1 MKKYN
6 FIRNTLTVW
15 LFFLSTSQL
24 LAQSSEA
31 FKAYQ
36 NQNYRSASRLYV
48 QVCKQEPANAE
59 AFYQWGNTLCYLSN
73 YDSAQIVYQ
82 AGINGNSKYA
92 PNFCGLAKVALHN
105 KDNAKAIEY
114 IKQAKA
120 LAGNKDVN
128 YYVWV
133 ADAYLNQDNPNAQEA
148 INQLKKG
155 LEINYKNADVYM
167 LMGDAYF
174 SLQNGGDAVNNY
186 ELALQYNPS
195 LYAANSK
202 IGIVWTYARK
212 YTESLNAFQKA
223 LSSNAEYAPAL
234 KGLSDLY
241 YATGQFDK
249 AKEVYEKYM
258 KVADVDNDIRYQ
270 YAQLL
275 FLTKDYSSALNLIN
289 EVKSSQPDKYV
300 MYRLAGYSYYETGE
314 YDKGLQ
320 ELNTFFIKADP
331 KRILG
336 SDYEYLGKLYQ
347 KKGNDS
353 LMIVNYEKAVSIDTS
368 KRYLLGDIATSF
380 YQKKN
385 FKKAAYYYDKKIKA
399 ISKPTI
405 QDYFTLG
412 RAHYFDSA
420 YAKADTAFLKV
431 TELSNVWV
439 QGYLWRARC
448 NQSLDNPD
456 APAGLASPFY
466 EKVIELGSADVVKYK
481 KELNE
486 AYQYFGNYYIK
497 VLNYQEA
504 INNFEKALAND
515 PDNADLKASI
525 DYVKSLMKP
534 KK

>member
-1 MKKYN
+1 MKRILNAIMYAAILIGGLN
-6 FIRNTLTVW
+6 AT
-15 LFFLSTSQL
+15 
-24 LAQSSEA
+24 AQTSEA

-36 NQNYRSASRLYV
+36 NQNYRSASKLYAV
-48 QVCKQEPANAE
+48 ATKSEPTNAE
-59 AFYQWGNTLCYLSN
+59 AFYYWGNALCYLSK
-73 YDSAQIVYQ
+73 YDSAAIVYQ
-82 AGINGNSKYA
+82 AGIAGNAKYA
-92 PNFCGLAKVALHN
+92 PNYCGLAKVALHN
-105 KDNAKAIEY
+105 KDNTKALDY
-114 IKQAKA
+114 FKQAKA
-120 LAGNKDVN
+120 YAGNKDVM

-155 LEINYKNADVYM
+155 LEINYKNADLYM
-167 LMGDAYF
+167 LMGDSYF
-174 SLQNGGDAVNNY
+174 ELQKGGDAVNNY
-186 ELALQYNPS
+186 DLAVQYNPS
-195 LYAANSK
+195 LYAANCK

-223 LSSNAEYAPAL
+223 LNVNPDYAPAL
-234 KGLSDLY
+234 KGISDLY

-249 AKEVYEKYM
+249 AKESYEKYM
-258 KVADVDNDIRYQ
+258 KVADMDNDVRYQ

-275 FLTKDYSSALNLIN
+275 FLTKDYSGALNLIN
-289 EVKSSQPDKYV
+289 EVKSNQPDKYV

-320 ELNTFFIKADP
+320 ELTTFFSKADP

-368 KRYLLGDIATSF
+368 KRDLLGEIATSF

-385 FKKAAYYYDKKIKA
+385 FKKAAYFYDKKIKA
-399 ISKPTI
+399 MSKPTL

-412 RAHYFDSA
+412 RSYYFDSS
-420 YAKADTAFLKV
+420 YAKADSAFMKV
-431 TELSNVWV
+431 TEMSNVWI
-439 QGYLWRARC
+439 QGFLWRARC

-456 APAGLASPFY
+456 APAGLASPYY
-466 EKVIELGSADVVKYK
+466 EKVITLGSADAVKYK
-481 KELNE
+481 KDLNE

-497 VLNYQEA
+497 VQNYPEA
-504 INNFEKALAND
+504 ISNFEKALVND
-515 PDNADLKASI
+515 PENADLKASI
-525 DYVKSLMKP
+525 DYVKTLMKP